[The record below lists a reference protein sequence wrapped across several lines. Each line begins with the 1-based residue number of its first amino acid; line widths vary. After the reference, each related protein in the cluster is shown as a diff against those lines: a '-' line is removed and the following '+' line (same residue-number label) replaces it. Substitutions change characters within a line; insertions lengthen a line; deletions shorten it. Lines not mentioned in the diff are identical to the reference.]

1 MQERDF
7 EAAEKAKKKKK
18 AWRIVF
24 ILMSVNDDTEH
35 CFEYNEKKKEKCIKD
50 LPKDL
55 EKKKPLRQYYSR
67 CAEHFSTSPDPLL
80 PLFFRSKKQNT
91 GTGNHPSATIYINT
105 LFPFLL
111 H

>member
-7 EAAEKAKKKKK
+7 EAAEKAKKKK

-80 PLFFRSKKQNT
+80 PLFSFKETKHGDWKPSKCHDLYK
-91 GTGNHPSATIYINT
+91 HS
-105 LFPFLL
+105 FPLSSTKR
-111 H
+111 